1 VEANKSAAHFSLTG
15 QQPFKTH
22 RPKAEGGQNEFN
34 LPSAREGFEP
44 AKTNREVQQDLNE
57 YICIDSTHKNVRKDQ
72 PCSSNS

>member
-1 VEANKSAAHFSLTG
+1 VEANNSAAHFSLTG
-15 QQPFKTH
+15 QQPFTTH

-57 YICIDSTHKNVRKDQ
+57 YIYIDSTPKNANKD
-72 PCSSNS
+72 

>member
-34 LPSAREGFEP
+34 LPSAREGFE
-44 AKTNREVQQDLNE
+44 QMQ
-57 YICIDSTHKNVRKDQ
+57 
-72 PCSSNS
+72 